1 MAVIWRNDAVTA
13 GTVVPG
19 MARRYRVN
27 GPWCGLHRDPTADA
41 QRFGKLPE
49 TSMELNQ
56 DVSILLRVAAA
67 MLFGGVLGIEREMG
81 KHAAGLRTH
90 MMIAGAAA
98 LIVGLGDSVAEH
110 FQQER
115 YRDLLQVD
123 PVRLIEAVVACVG
136 FVAAGTILRGS
147 REDQVSGLTTAS
159 SLVMAAA
166 IGIAV
171 GIGKYVIAL
180 GVSVLCLLVLAV
192 MRRLADRL

>member
-1 MAVIWRNDAVTA
+1 
-13 GTVVPG
+13 
-19 MARRYRVN
+19 
-27 GPWCGLHRDPTADA
+27 
-41 QRFGKLPE
+41 
-49 TSMELNQ
+49 MELTQ

-67 MLFGGVLGIEREMG
+67 MLFGGVLGVEREMG

-90 MMIAGAAA
+90 MLIAGAAA

-159 SLVMAAA
+159 SLIMAAA

-171 GIGKYVIAL
+171 GISKYVIAI
-180 GVSVLCLLVLAV
+180 GVSVLCVLVLAV
-192 MRRLADRL
+192 MRRLENGSRRESRIAGQRPALPCGLMVGPIWHLALWSNRFLAGVAVNPLQVV

>member
-1 MAVIWRNDAVTA
+1 ME
-13 GTVVPG
+13 
-19 MARRYRVN
+19 
-27 GPWCGLHRDPTADA
+27 
-41 QRFGKLPE
+41 FG
-49 TSMELNQ
+49 S
-56 DVSILLRVAAA
+56 DISILLRVATA

-90 MMIAGAAA
+90 MLLAGAAA
-98 LIVGLGDSVAEH
+98 LIVGLGDSVADH

-136 FVAAGTILRGS
+136 FLAAGTILRGN
-147 REDQVSGLTTAS
+147 RDGEVSGLTTAS
-159 SLVMAAA
+159 SLIMAAA

-180 GVSVLCLLVLAV
+180 GVSVLCVAVLAL
-192 MRRLADRL
+192 MRRLEKKL

>member
-1 MAVIWRNDAVTA
+1 MAVIWRSDAVTA

-27 GPWCGLHRDPTADA
+27 GPWCVLHRDPTADA
-41 QRFGKLPE
+41 QRSGKLPE

>member
-1 MAVIWRNDAVTA
+1 MGW
-13 GTVVPG
+13 
-19 MARRYRVN
+19 
-27 GPWCGLHRDPTADA
+27 
-41 QRFGKLPE
+41 E
-49 TSMELNQ
+49 Q
-56 DVSILLRVAAA
+56 DLTILLRIAVA
-67 MLFGGVLGIEREMG
+67 MVFGGLIGFEREIG

-90 MMIAGAAA
+90 MLIAGAAA
-98 LIVGLGDSVAEH
+98 LIVGLGDSIAEH

-159 SLVMAAA
+159 SLIMSAA

-171 GIGKYVIAL
+171 GIGEYVIAI
-180 GVSVLCLLVLAV
+180 GVSLLCLIVLAV
-192 MRRLADRL
+192 FSRVAKKIER